1 MGWGAKAPKAPDYKA
16 QAEAT
21 AKSAQQAQTQA
32 DWANRPTVQTPWGT
46 ESWTTEA
53 VTDPATGMT
62 VNKWVQNQTFNPEVQ
77 AALDAQQRV
86 ESGRSNLAL
95 DQMGR
100 VEEALATPFDWNNL
114 QGFGQVNQQDINAD
128 PYMTQG
134 AGQGIMRGL
143 DPSMFGDAGRQRYE
157 NALFERM
164 APQHQRAQSA
174 LDAKLANM
182 GATVGGR
189 GWQSMQQNL
198 GDQQS
203 RERFNALEMGGQE
216 QQRQFNMALG
226 GGQFQ
231 NAAQQQAWQQALGQN
246 AQNFG
251 LMSGANAQNFGQNM
265 QLANYQN
272 QLRQQQIAEQQLRR
286 QMPLN
291 EMNALLSGQQVGPWQ
306 GSNFNQSRST
316 GGVDYSGAA
325 GQQYGAAQDA
335 YNTKAANQQG
345 MMSGVAGIA
354 GAALMVF

>member
-21 AKSAQQAQTQA
+21 AKANQQAQTQA
-32 DWANRPTVQTPWGT
+32 DWANRPTVETPWGT

-53 VTDPATGMT
+53 VVDPATGAT
-62 VNKWVQNQTFNPEVQ
+62 VNKWVQKQTLNPQQQ
-77 AALDAQQRV
+77 AALDSQMAIQQGKSDLAQQ
-86 ESGRSNLAL
+86 
-95 DQMGR
+95 QMGR
-100 VEEALATPFDWNNL
+100 VNEALASPFDWDNL
-114 QGFGQVNQQDINAD
+114 QAYGNVNQQNISAD

-134 AGQGIMRGL
+134 AGQGLMRGL
-143 DPSMFGDAGRQRYE
+143 DPSLFGDAGRQRYE

-174 LDAKLANM
+174 LDAKLSNM

-189 GWQSMQQNL
+189 GWQAMQQNL

-231 NAAQQQAWQQALGQN
+231 NAAQQQAWQQMLGQN

-251 LMSGANAQNFGQNM
+251 LMSGANQQNFGQNM

-291 EMNALLSGQQVGPWQ
+291 EMNALLTGQQVQ
-306 GSNFNQSRST
+306 GLNTPNFNTSRSA
-316 GGVDYSGAA
+316 GGADYSGAA

-335 YNTKAANQQG
+335 YNVQQSNQQG
-345 MMSGVAGIA
+345 LMSGVATI
-354 GAALMVF
+354 GAAAMIF